1 MHREHDLFERA
12 TRAAER
18 VQPSDSGDTGSAA
31 LLGGLGVGALLMYFF
46 DPSRGTRR
54 RKLVA
59 DKAVRARHVAGEA
72 LAKSGRDFRNRV
84 TGAAAVAR
92 NRFAREEAD
101 DRVLEQRVRAILGR
115 VVSHPGAITVT
126 AEEGYVT
133 LVGDILENDA
143 DRLLQRV
150 LHVRG
155 VKEVSDQLTVHRSA
169 EGIPSLQGGVPRTG
183 DEFELRQ
190 ENWTPAAR
198 VATTVA
204 GGALAIHGMRRGG
217 LVGAAIGLTGLALTA
232 RGATNKQL
240 KRVVGVG
247 GGRKAIDVQKTI
259 NIDAPL
265 ATVFRYCTDY
275 SNWPHFM
282 TNVKEVRES
291 GAEQQH
297 WVVEGPA
304 GFTLE
309 WDSEITRFITNK
321 LVSWKSV
328 EGSAIRHAGTMRF
341 DENAAGTT
349 RVHIEMSYNPPAGAA
364 GHVLAKLFGVDPKS
378 QMDEDLARLKTT
390 IETGTPPH
398 DAAVP
403 TRANPSFSAA
413 TDRGERAAPGEA
425 SW

>member
-1 MHREHDLFERA
+1 MHTEHDILEKRLRSAKRRRGRGADAGA
-12 TRAAER
+12 TT
-18 VQPSDSGDTGSAA
+18 VLSGV
-31 LLGGLGVGALLMYFF
+31 GLGALLMYFF

-54 RKLVA
+54 RKLVT
-59 DKAVRARHVAGEA
+59 DKVIHARHLAGEA
-72 LAKSGRDFRNRV
+72 AGKSARDFRNRAA
-84 TGAAAVAR
+84 GAAAVAR
-92 NRFAREEAD
+92 SKFSRDEAD
-101 DRVLEQRVRAILGR
+101 DRVLEQRVRAVLGR

-126 AEEGYVT
+126 ADEGYVT
-133 LVGDILENDA
+133 VFGDVLEEDA
-143 DRLLQRV
+143 DRLLRRV
-150 LHVRG
+150 SQVRG
-155 VKEVSDQLTVHRSA
+155 VKEVLDQLTVHHSA
-169 EGIPSLQGGVPRTG
+169 EGVPSLQGGVPRTG

-204 GGALAIHGMRRGG
+204 GGALALHGMRRGG
-217 LVGAAIGLTGLALTA
+217 ILGAVLGLTGLALTA
-232 RGATNKQL
+232 RGATNRQL
-240 KRVVGVG
+240 KRVAGVG
-247 GGRKAIDVQKTI
+247 GGRKAIDIQKTI
-259 NIDAPL
+259 SISAPMR
-265 ATVFRYCTDY
+265 TVFRYCTDY

-291 GAEQQH
+291 GPERQH

-309 WDSEITRFITNK
+309 WGSEITRFITNK

-341 DENAAGTT
+341 DENPDGGT

-364 GHVLAKLFGVDPKS
+364 GHVLAKLFGVDPKT

-403 TRANPSFSAA
+403 TRAEQAFAGLDDRDGAA
-413 TDRGERAAPGEA
+413 GGEA
-425 SW
+425 AW